1 MSWVL
6 EMKGVTNPSLFRR
19 FLTMG
24 PPASTTCEENLNVI
38 KDVCIHLGIP
48 LAMEKLEG
56 PTTSLTFLGIVLDTE
71 RMEI

>member
-1 MSWVL
+1 
-6 EMKGVTNPSLFRR
+6 MKGVSPILYYLDDL
-19 FLTMG
+19 LTMG
-24 PPASTTCEENLNVI
+24 PLASITCEENLNVI

-56 PTTSLTFLGIVLDTE
+56 PTTSLTFLGIDLDTE